1 MISFLITKLVSNGIP
16 NFKILF
22 PINTHLTMSQHF
34 RNRQIRALRFAQ
46 RPLSFHYTPDALSSK
61 SWHDIISLNNL
72 HNSNL

>member
-22 PINTHLTMSQHF
+22 PINIHLTISQHF

-46 RPLSFHYTPDALSSK
+46 RPLTILPLYPRCS
-61 SWHDIISLNNL
+61 IIKILACYNFSE
-72 HNSNL
+72 